1 MNKLKPAKLA
11 NKAYLTPRYRYSA
24 APFKGSAPH
33 SPHKKFCMKKDSLVQ
48 FIGFITNL
56 EQDDFTANWELFAG
70 RFIRSDVKTTLQRN
84 ASPKARYKY
93 ISWHEG
99 IQEDMP
105 AFAKKKRS
113 ESFPEHMVKLVE
125 FGSYV
130 ADQPHQHKAQN
141 GLSRVFAF
149 VGEESNDADFY
160 TQTGLQQFVNVYQAY
175 YQSCTY
181 ASVYEYWVSAENR
194 DALVQH
200 LKTRHGNEVAAYVD
214 CPVPIAL

>member
-1 MNKLKPAKLA
+1 
-11 NKAYLTPRYRYSA
+11 
-24 APFKGSAPH
+24 
-33 SPHKKFCMKKDSLVQ
+33 MKKDSLVQ
-48 FIGFITNL
+48 FIGFITAL

-99 IQEDMP
+99 VQEDLP
-105 AFAKKKRS
+105 AFTKKKRS
-113 ESFPEHMVKLVE
+113 ENFPEHMVKLVE

-130 ADQPHQHKAQN
+130 ADGPHQPKAPK
-141 GLSRVFAF
+141 GLNRVFAF
-149 VGEESNDADFY
+149 VGEESNDAEFY
-160 TQTGLQQFVNVYQAY
+160 TQPGLQQSVNVYQAY

-181 ASVYEYWVSAENR
+181 ASVYEYWVTAENC

-200 LKTRHGNEVAAYVD
+200 LKTRHGNEVASYVD
-214 CPVPIAL
+214 CPVPVAL